1 MLNKQGPG
9 KIDWCD
15 DTWNPIAGKCHHNCS
30 YCYMHRFWRLRD
42 NAKHL
47 LKKNYLSDRMPENPS
62 KIFVGSSTDMWGEW
76 VDEEWIHQV
85 LAIPDKHP
93 EHTYQFLTKNPSR
106 YDDFYCWDMKNCW
119 FGTTDD
125 GTPQTKNNIRDLI
138 ISVDYPAIITFASFE
153 PLLAEITSPHLSLH
167 MKF

>member
-1 MLNKQGPG
+1 MLFR
-9 KIDWCD
+9 
-15 DTWNPIAGKCHHNCS
+15 S
-30 YCYMHRFWRLRD
+30 
-42 NAKHL
+42 
-47 LKKNYLSDRMPENPS
+47 
-62 KIFVGSSTDMWGEW
+62 
-76 VDEEWIHQV
+76 
-85 LAIPDKHP
+85 
-93 EHTYQFLTKNPSR
+93 QFLTKNPSR

-167 MKF
+167 MKFLDWIIIGADSNRGAKKPPKEWADRLIDVARENDTAVGVKDNYGYPEIIKEFPK